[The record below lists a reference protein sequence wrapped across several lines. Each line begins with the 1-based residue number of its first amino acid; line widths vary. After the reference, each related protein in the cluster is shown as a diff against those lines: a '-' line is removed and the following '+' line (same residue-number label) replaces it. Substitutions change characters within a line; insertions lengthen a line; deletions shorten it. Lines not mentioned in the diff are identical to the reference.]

1 MADKKKKIKKLLF
14 ISSRDT
20 FSGRFSGEVIRA
32 KKLTNF
38 FEKKYLTTLV
48 SLGKSDS
55 EKKIRKLNVITFKDR
70 NIFMKLMYILNSFF
84 KFHPFQIVYF
94 YSDKMDSYI

>member
-14 ISSRDT
+14 ISSRDP
-20 FSGRFSGEVIRA
+20 FSGRFSGDVIRA
-32 KKLTNF
+32 KKFTNF

-55 EKKIRKLNVITFKDR
+55 EKKIRKLKNKQQSI
-70 NIFMKLMYILNSFF
+70 
-84 KFHPFQIVYF
+84 
-94 YSDKMDSYI
+94 